1 MFYLS
6 IKESANDAHQEK
18 FNEVFE
24 LIKLIREN
32 KEDFIY
38 KSSIP
43 RLKQT
48 QLRGI
53 QAFKELIK
61 KVLDQQK
68 IRFDEA
74 LKNKWLQ
81 CFKLVYNYNSH
92 SLNINKCDCIT
103 FDKQITLQE
112 LKEKLQIE
120 ECVLAEK
127 EPNHFEHTDE
137 FIETVFQYIMAEKFK
152 SSDLIKLINKLFN
165 VICHGDF

>member
-1 MFYLS
+1 MYYLS
-6 IKESANDAHQEK
+6 LKESANPSNQERYR
-18 FNEVFE
+18 EVFD
-24 LIKLIREN
+24 LLKLIREN

-68 IRFDEA
+68 IRFDEG
-74 LKNKWLQ
+74 LKNKWLN
-81 CFKLVYNYNSH
+81 CFKFVYNYNSH
-92 SLNINKCDCIT
+92 ALNINDCDCIT
-103 FDKQITLQE
+103 FDKQITLQD
-112 LKEKLQIE
+112 LKENLNLE
-120 ECVLAEK
+120 ECVLGDK

-137 FIETVFQYIMAEKFK
+137 FIESIFQYIMAENLKDK
-152 SSDLIKLINKLFN
+152 DLIKLVNKIFN
-165 VICHGDF
+165 AIC

>member
-6 IKESANDAHQEK
+6 LKESANPAHQEK
-18 FNEVFE
+18 FNDIYE
-24 LIKLIREN
+24 LVKLIREN

-43 RLKQT
+43 RMKQT

-61 KVLDQQK
+61 KVTDQTK

-92 SLNINKCDCIT
+92 SLNINDCDCIT
-103 FDKQITLQE
+103 FDKPITLQE
-112 LKEKLQIE
+112 LNERLQIQ
-120 ECVLAEK
+120 ECILGES

-137 FIETVFQYIMAEKFK
+137 FIESIFQYIMAEKLK
-152 SSDLIKLINKLFN
+152 DKDLIKLVNKIFN
-165 VICHGDF
+165 VLC

>member
-6 IKESANDAHQEK
+6 LKESANPAHAERFK
-18 FNEVFE
+18 DIYE
-24 LIKLIREN
+24 LVKLIREN

-61 KVLDQQK
+61 KVTDQNK

-74 LKNKWLQ
+74 TKNKWLQ

-92 SLNINKCDCIT
+92 SLNINDCDCIT
-103 FDKQITLQE
+103 FDRPVTLQE
-112 LKEKLQIE
+112 LNDKIQIQ
-120 ECVLAEK
+120 ECILGEN

-137 FIETVFQYIMAEKFK
+137 FIETIFQYIMAEKLK
-152 SSDLIKLINKLFN
+152 DKDLIKLINKLVN
-165 VICHGDF
+165 HIC